1 MFHILVL
8 TSEMWFKKMLMI
20 IMFSEVDILDC
31 SLSIFFFFFR
41 IAVNYGKYFILKEEM
56 ILLKTVIAVF

>member
-20 IMFSEVDILDC
+20 IMFSEVGILDC
-31 SLSIFFFFFR
+31 NFLSFFFFR

-56 ILLKTVIAVF
+56 IPLKTVTAVF

>member
-31 SLSIFFFFFR
+31 SLSIFFFFLELLLTM
-41 IAVNYGKYFILKEEM
+41 VNISY
-56 ILLKTVIAVF
+56 

>member
-20 IMFSEVDILDC
+20 IMFSEVGILDC
-31 SLSIFFFFFR
+31 NFLSFFFFELLLTM
-41 IAVNYGKYFILKEEM
+41 VNISY
-56 ILLKTVIAVF
+56 